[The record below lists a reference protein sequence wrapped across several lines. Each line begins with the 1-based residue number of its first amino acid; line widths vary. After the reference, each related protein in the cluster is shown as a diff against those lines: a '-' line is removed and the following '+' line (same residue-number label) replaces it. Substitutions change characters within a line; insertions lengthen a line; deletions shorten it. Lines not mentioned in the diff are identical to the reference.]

1 MSLPLP
7 HPTQCWKCYTRCCLK
22 FCPKFCTTAPIS
34 AQLTNPAPPRKIL
47 SKPATFCNLVH
58 TVVMGRGPCSLTE
71 LPNLCGKQYPMN
83 IILPLFPQVWLPLT
97 VHVKCTYV
105 KRFGLKIWLYKYLGS
120 DISDQY
126 FLPVK
131 LDLYPAYLYNTNMT
145 CYCICCILW
154 CRYL

>member
-34 AQLTNPAPPRKIL
+34 AQVNQPCPAPKRFCRNLQHFATWCIL
-47 SKPATFCNLVH
+47 LLWVEDHAVLQNCQ
-58 TVVMGRGPCSLTE
+58 
-71 LPNLCGKQYPMN
+71 NLCGKQYPMN

-105 KRFGLKIWLYKYLGS
+105 KRFWLKIWLYKYLGS

-131 LDLYPAYLYNTNMT
+131 LDLYPAYL
-145 CYCICCILW
+145 
-154 CRYL
+154 